1 MNSFFLVVTISL
13 LIVIQ
18 IQTEILGTNATVQA
32 MANAAAATVK
42 GGTAKA
48 PTTKASATKAPTT
61 KATSKPSKSGAAS
74 ITDVGAYN
82 FFFFANTL
90 MCLFYLS

>member
-1 MNSFFLVVTISL
+1 MNSFLLLLTISL
-13 LIVIQ
+13 LIVVQ
-18 IQTEILGTNATVQA
+18 IQTEILGTNATVEA
-32 MANAAAATVK
+32 MANAATTVK

-48 PTTKASATKAPTT
+48 PTTKAPTTKAPTT